1 MTVFAVTEGVSVSA
15 EVLYRPEY
23 SRPNNQEFIF
33 TYNITIENNSKY
45 TLQLVSRHWK
55 IFDSN
60 NFKREVKGE
69 GVVGMQPI
77 LEPRQTHSYTS
88 ACNLNSEFGRMSG
101 TYTMIRI
108 VDDREFIIKIPS
120 FTLEVPFKLN

>member
-1 MTVFAVTEGVSVSA
+1 MTVFAVTEGVVVSA

-60 NFKREVKGE
+60 NFKREIKGE

-77 LEPRQTHSYTS
+77 LEPNQTHSYTS

-101 TYTMIRI
+101 FYAMVRI
-108 VDDREFIIKIPS
+108 MDDKEFTIKIPA